1 MTLPIPF
8 KCVQVHHLPGDRVT
22 GTASTGAIIT
32 GKVVE
37 YLAHV
42 VDEKSNGI
50 NGYFRSEDLKAA
62 PNRRRLPDRRVWQ
75 QWDTRYGR
83 RITSSKSGRRWTD
96 PEWSDYISPPDRRK
110 TNTPRRQW
118 QSIDSHCRRTL
129 QRVGRR
135 HTDIPGD
142 HFYYSDR
149 RKATNRR
156 RVQQVLAAPIRRG
169 ATPGRRV
176 DDACAIFGT
185 FYYSWG
191 AQPTSH
197 TERRVSQR
205 RIEQNRDYPT
215 FKRKNVNGT
224 GRRVSDPK
232 KGWHTGNGYYY
243 Q

>member
-8 KCVQVHHLPGDRVT
+8 KCVVVPHLPGDRVT

-42 VDEKSNGI
+42 VDEKNHGI

-96 PEWSDYISPPDRRK
+96 PEWSDYIFPPDRRK

-118 QSIDSHCRRTL
+118 QSIDSHCRRIEGA
-129 QRVGRR
+129 GRR

-142 HFYYSDR
+142 HFYYSNR
-149 RKATNRR
+149 RKATNLR
-156 RVQQVLAAPIRRG
+156 RVQQVAPAPFRRG

-185 FYYSWG
+185 FYYSN
-191 AQPTSH
+191 
-197 TERRVSQR
+197 RRISQR
-205 RIEQNRDYPT
+205 RIEKNRLGQGVDYST